1 MGRASPRTWLRI
13 ELVRRLQTVA
23 FVMHHCRSRTLS
35 ELRAQCS
42 GAVFVEFLICFLPVY
57 VFFLCL
63 MQLGLLFTARLLTEH
78 AALSAARAA
87 AVVIGDDPRRYAGEP
102 LHRFNAD
109 RGRRQEAVR
118 GAALLALAPLVANGT
133 VRAVRVLFPAQEQP
147 GGRGRGGLLRLA
159 PLEQQAVSKVR
170 VRVEIDAACRVG
182 FANRIA
188 CPLLG
193 GGLRSLLGA
202 PTLPIAAEAVFPY
215 QGARYDY
222 L

>member
-1 MGRASPRTWLRI
+1 
-13 ELVRRLQTVA
+13 
-23 FVMHHCRSRTLS
+23 
-35 ELRAQCS
+35 
-42 GAVFVEFLICFLPVY
+42 VEFLICFLPVY

-78 AALSAARAA
+78 AAVSAARAA
-87 AVVIGDDPRRYAGEP
+87 AVVIADDPRRYGGEP
-102 LHRFNAD
+102 PHRLGAE

-118 GAALLALAPLVANGT
+118 AAAVLALAPLIANGT
-133 VRAVRVLFPAQEQP
+133 VRAVRVLFPPEERP
-147 GGRGRGGLLRLA
+147 GGRALGGALRLA
-159 PLEQQAVSKVR
+159 PLRQQDVTKVR

-193 GGLRSLLGA
+193 GGARSVLGA

-215 QGARYDY
+215 QGASYDY

>member
-1 MGRASPRTWLRI
+1 MQRYPRNLSQ
-13 ELVRRLQTVA
+13 LV
-23 FVMHHCRSRTLS
+23 
-35 ELRAQCS
+35 AQCS

-78 AALSAARAA
+78 AAISAARAA
-87 AVVIGDDPRRYAGEP
+87 AVVLGDDPRRYGGEP
-102 LHRFNAD
+102 PHRMAAD
-109 RGRRQEAVR
+109 RGRRQQAVR
-118 GAALLALAPLVANGT
+118 AAAVLALAPLVANGT
-133 VRAVRVLFPAQEQP
+133 VRGVRVLFPPEEQP
-147 GGRGRGGLLRLA
+147 GGRGRSGPLRLA
-159 PLEQQAVSKVR
+159 PLEPLAVSKVR
-170 VRVEIDAACRVG
+170 VRVEIDAACRIG

-193 GGLRSLLGA
+193 GGVRSLLGA